1 VFMACILLGQKLGI
15 ACYNAGTQQLV
26 TTETWEESASGE
38 FPTIQ
43 LLKFQEQ
50 PTVIIASTKAD
61 KAFLNALTTP
71 VEEGGSIFFVKT
83 VKSNLFSYEHAQN
96 RLTFLQWSGMP
107 QGLNATQRLQL
118 LNTKIRLED
127 DVQVRAL
134 GALLTVLQQEMILDN
149 VEVTDNDGDSTSL
162 GVRIGSISQLNLDGF
177 LSVDAWTLNSL
188 QIFQS
193 DKHPSP
199 MGIGKTKEGFSV
211 FGLLNKCVTAGGR
224 SMLRMWFLRPI
235 VDLQVIQDRHQTI
248 SFLSSFPELLTS
260 LHSFLQHVKDIPK
273 LLMKLKSATTIVTR
287 KDWLQLLESV
297 SYLLEVR
304 EVFEVTVAQW
314 QAEKSSNSAFP
325 LIPKVFEAFSDHLTY
340 IRDLIS
346 GVIEFDQVC
355 GTSQETMVAYGIC
368 QELDELKQLYEGL
381 PDFLTEVVQEELKK
395 MPSGL
400 AEASESPSIV
410 YMPQVGY
417 LMRFEGPPFS
427 DEAMEGLL
435 DYRFAFEGDNG
446 DGAAS
451 FYHTDKTRELDQ
463 VLGDV
468 FHKILDME
476 SVIIRDLE
484 GRVLEHSDALT
495 VAFAVAAEIDCL
507 VSLALSAREFNL
519 KQPRLTK
526 ENVLKIT
533 NGRHLLQ
540 ELVVDTFVPNNTSI
554 NQDSGRIV
562 VITGPNFSGKS
573 IYVKQVCIPSCS
585 RYFLKKA
592 FSRWFFCRLLSLFFW
607 PMWEVLYLLKAQSLV
622 SRT

>member
-61 KAFLNALTTP
+61 KAFLNALATP
-71 VEEGGSIFFVKT
+71 VEEGGSKFFVKT
-83 VKSNLFSYEHAQN
+83 VKSNLFGYEHAHN

-107 QGLNATQRLQL
+107 QGLNASQRLQL

-149 VEVTDNDGDSTSL
+149 VEVTDNDGDSASL

-235 VDLQVIQDRHQTI
+235 VDLQVIQDRHQAI

-273 LLMKLKSATTIVTR
+273 LLMRLKSATTIVTR
-287 KDWLQLLESV
+287 KDWLQLLE
-297 SYLLEVR
+297 
-304 EVFEVTVAQW
+304 
-314 QAEKSSNSAFP
+314 
-325 LIPKVFEAFSDHLTY
+325 
-340 IRDLIS
+340 
-346 GVIEFDQVC
+346 
-355 GTSQETMVAYGIC
+355 
-368 QELDELKQLYEGL
+368 
-381 PDFLTEVVQEELKK
+381 
-395 MPSGL
+395 
-400 AEASESPSIV
+400 
-410 YMPQVGY
+410 
-417 LMRFEGPPFS
+417 
-427 DEAMEGLL
+427 
-435 DYRFAFEGDNG
+435 
-446 DGAAS
+446 
-451 FYHTDKTRELDQ
+451 
-463 VLGDV
+463 
-468 FHKILDME
+468 
-476 SVIIRDLE
+476 
-484 GRVLEHSDALT
+484 
-495 VAFAVAAEIDCL
+495 
-507 VSLALSAREFNL
+507 
-519 KQPRLTK
+519 
-526 ENVLKIT
+526 
-533 NGRHLLQ
+533 
-540 ELVVDTFVPNNTSI
+540 
-554 NQDSGRIV
+554 
-562 VITGPNFSGKS
+562 
-573 IYVKQVCIPSCS
+573 
-585 RYFLKKA
+585 
-592 FSRWFFCRLLSLFFW
+592 
-607 PMWEVLYLLKAQSLV
+607 
-622 SRT
+622 

>member
-1 VFMACILLGQKLGI
+1 MSRRMRGCIFKFFLSDRLGI

-50 PTVIIASTKAD
+50 PTVIIASTKSD

-134 GALLTVLQQEMILDN
+134 GALLTVLQHEMILDN

-162 GVRIGSISQLNLDGF
+162 GVRIGSISQLNLYVNKHDFIILKKTVSNLFPLVFPFLNRDGF

-235 VDLQVIQDRHQTI
+235 VDLQVIQDRHQAI
-248 SFLSSFPELLTS
+248 SFLSSFSELLTS

-325 LIPKVFEAFSDHLTY
+325 LIPKGTLVADGVGLLCSTLGFMAAQPIPPKLLVCTHFSEIMNQNLLNPSAQITFCTMA
-340 IRDLIS
+340 IL
-346 GVIEFDQVC
+346 EQP
-355 GTSQETMVAYGIC
+355 ETVEGSNEITFLYRLKPGRNLDSHGIHC
-368 QELDELKQLYEGL
+368 ARLAGL
-381 PDFLTEVVQEELKK
+381 P
-395 MPSGL
+395 P
-400 AEASESPSIV
+400 A
-410 YMPQVGY
+410 
-417 LMRFEGPPFS
+417 
-427 DEAMEGLL
+427 
-435 DYRFAFEGDNG
+435 
-446 DGAAS
+446 
-451 FYHTDKTRELDQ
+451 
-463 VLGDV
+463 
-468 FHKILDME
+468 
-476 SVIIRDLE
+476 
-484 GRVLEHSDALT
+484 VLERSR
-495 VAFAVAAEIDCL
+495 EIQSKIQAGIP
-507 VSLALSAREFNL
+507 VERLSNAR
-519 KQPRLTK
+519 T
-526 ENVLKIT
+526 
-533 NGRHLLQ
+533 
-540 ELVVDTFVPNNTSI
+540 
-554 NQDSGRIV
+554 SGRDKCYKNLV
-562 VITGPNFSGKS
+562 D
-573 IYVKQVCIPSCS
+573 
-585 RYFLKKA
+585 
-592 FSRWFFCRLLSLFFW
+592 RLLSYDFNSANAKDFISTL
-607 PMWEVLYLLKAQSLV
+607 PLTIQAEPV
-622 SRT
+622 

>member
-1 VFMACILLGQKLGI
+1 FHGLHTPRAK
-15 ACYNAGTQQLV
+15 LV

-61 KAFLNALTTP
+61 KAFLNALATP
-71 VEEGGSIFFVKT
+71 AEEGGSKFFVKT
-83 VKSNLFSYEHAQN
+83 VKSNLFGYEHAQN

-107 QGLNATQRLQL
+107 QGLNASQRLQL

-149 VEVTDNDGDSTSL
+149 VEVTDNDGDSASL

-235 VDLQVIQDRHQTI
+235 VELQ
-248 SFLSSFPELLTS
+248 
-260 LHSFLQHVKDIPK
+260 
-273 LLMKLKSATTIVTR
+273 
-287 KDWLQLLESV
+287 
-297 SYLLEVR
+297 
-304 EVFEVTVAQW
+304 
-314 QAEKSSNSAFP
+314 
-325 LIPKVFEAFSDHLTY
+325 
-340 IRDLIS
+340 
-346 GVIEFDQVC
+346 
-355 GTSQETMVAYGIC
+355 
-368 QELDELKQLYEGL
+368 
-381 PDFLTEVVQEELKK
+381 
-395 MPSGL
+395 
-400 AEASESPSIV
+400 
-410 YMPQVGY
+410 
-417 LMRFEGPPFS
+417 
-427 DEAMEGLL
+427 
-435 DYRFAFEGDNG
+435 FEGDNG

-533 NGRHLLQ
+533 NGR
-540 ELVVDTFVPNNTSI
+540 
-554 NQDSGRIV
+554 
-562 VITGPNFSGKS
+562 
-573 IYVKQVCIPSCS
+573 
-585 RYFLKKA
+585 
-592 FSRWFFCRLLSLFFW
+592 
-607 PMWEVLYLLKAQSLV
+607 
-622 SRT
+622 